1 MKDLKY
7 EHQSIKVGG
16 WWSGW
21 RVGGWR
27 IHGVGCGGMADWR
40 VHGAGG
46 CVVVWLVVGCIS
58 GWVVGGFMGWVHI
71 LTHP

>member
-16 WWSGW
+16 WWGGW
-21 RVGGWR
+21 KVGG
-27 IHGVGCGGMADWR
+27 CR
-40 VHGAGG
+40 VHGMGG
-46 CVVVWLVVGCIS
+46 CRVHGMGGCSGVGGHGVHG
-58 GWVVGGFMGWVHI
+58 GWVVGVLMGWVHI